1 MSKTEPTD
9 INKKIA
15 QLNEYVA
22 WFESDDFAIEQS
34 LEKFSEA
41 QKLADEIQADLDSF
55 KNKIEVVKKQFDK
68 D

>member
-1 MSKTEPTD
+1 MSKIEPID
-9 INKKIA
+9 INKKTA
-15 QLNEYVA
+15 QLNDYVA

-34 LEKFSEA
+34 LDKFTEA
-41 QKLADEIQADLDSF
+41 QKLADEIQADLDTF

>member
-9 INKKIA
+9 INKKMA
-15 QLNEYVA
+15 QLNEYIA

-55 KNKIEVVKKQFDK
+55 KNKIEIVKKQFDK

>member
-1 MSKTEPTD
+1 MSKAEPTD

-15 QLNEYVA
+15 QLNDYVA

-34 LEKFSEA
+34 LEKFAEA

-55 KNKIEVVKKQFDK
+55 KNKIEIVKKQFDK